1 MLVVHGISPALRAAR
16 MVSSKIAL
24 RFYPRSPITDLYAP
38 AVVWTNSNPTPW
50 NSVKQDENVK
60 MMAVNQ
66 KFEKRYASQLVAIGT
81 SFNSTS
87 GHSWSRD
94 KL

>member
-1 MLVVHGISPALRAAR
+1 
-16 MVSSKIAL
+16 MVRSKVAL
-24 RFYPRSPITDLYAP
+24 RFYATDVYAR

-66 KFEKRYASQLVAIGT
+66 KFEKRYAS
-81 SFNSTS
+81 
-87 GHSWSRD
+87 
-94 KL
+94 

>member
-1 MLVVHGISPALRAAR
+1 MLVVHGISPALRVAR
-16 MVSSKIAL
+16 MVRSKVAL
-24 RFYPRSPITDLYAP
+24 RFYATDVYAR

-66 KFEKRYASQLVAIGT
+66 KFEKRYAS
-81 SFNSTS
+81 
-87 GHSWSRD
+87 
-94 KL
+94 

>member
-1 MLVVHGISPALRAAR
+1 MLVVHGILPALRVAR
-16 MVSSKIAL
+16 MVRSKVTL
-24 RFYPRSPITDLYAP
+24 RFYATDLYAR

-66 KFEKRYASQLVAIGT
+66 KFEKRYAL
-81 SFNSTS
+81 
-87 GHSWSRD
+87 
-94 KL
+94 